1 MSSDKELFTG
11 FNNQPPP
18 LVLIVDDLPENLA
31 VLGNILRNEGYQI
44 AIANNGMQAVSIT
57 VTRKP
62 DLVLLDVAMPQMDGL
77 TACRLMKEN
86 PLTENIPVIFLT
98 ARTDTTDVLK
108 GFDAGAVDY
117 ISKPFKAAELLAR
130 VSTHIE
136 LKQSRDLIIKQKSE
150 LSTLLETKDKLFS
163 IVSHD
168 LRSPFAGL
176 LTLVN
181 IMVETYDSYEK
192 EELRESLMLIR
203 NTSDQL
209 HSLIQNLLN
218 WARLQN
224 RVLEYRPSKLHLLT
238 QIRKS
243 VEVLTMNSAKK
254 GITLKCDVDN
264 DFQVTADPD
273 MLRIILHNLL
283 GNAIKFSNTGSS
295 VFIESES
302 KNNTI
307 IVRII
312 DTGVGMPSDRI
323 EEFFTTGK
331 SVSTAGTANEAG
343 SGLGLMLCK
352 EMVEKMGG
360 ILGVESKPGEGST
373 FWFALNSD

>member
-1 MSSDKELFTG
+1 MSKNKEPFTG

-18 LVLIVDDLPENLA
+18 LILIVDDLPENLA

-44 AIANNGMQAVSIT
+44 AIANNGLQAVSIT

-62 DLVLLDVAMPQMDGL
+62 DLVLLDVAMPEMDGL
-77 TACRLMKEN
+77 TACSIMKEN
-86 PLTENIPVIFLT
+86 PLTENIPIIFLT
-98 ARTDTTDVLK
+98 ARTDTADVLK
-108 GFDAGAVDY
+108 GFKAGAVDY

-136 LKQSRDLIIKQKSE
+136 LKQSRDLIVKQKSE
-150 LSTLLETKDKLFS
+150 LSTLLQTKDKLFS

-203 NTSDQL
+203 DTSDQL

-224 RVLEYRPSKLHLLT
+224 SVLEYKPSRLHLMT

-243 VEVLTMNSAKK
+243 TEVLAMNSAKK
-254 GITLKCDVDN
+254 NIILKTDVDAG
-264 DFQVTADPD
+264 FYVTADPD

-295 VFIESES
+295 VLIKAESDQ
-302 KNNTI
+302 NTI
-307 IVRII
+307 ITRII
-312 DTGVGMPSDRI
+312 DTGVGMPSERI
-323 EEFFTTGK
+323 DEFFSTGK

-373 FWFALNSD
+373 FWFALNTD

>member
-1 MSSDKELFTG
+1 
-11 FNNQPPP
+11 
-18 LVLIVDDLPENLA
+18 
-31 VLGNILRNEGYQI
+31 
-44 AIANNGMQAVSIT
+44 
-57 VTRKP
+57 
-62 DLVLLDVAMPQMDGL
+62 LLQ
-77 TACRLMKEN
+77 
-86 PLTENIPVIFLT
+86 
-98 ARTDTTDVLK
+98 
-108 GFDAGAVDY
+108 
-117 ISKPFKAAELLAR
+117 
-130 VSTHIE
+130 
-136 LKQSRDLIIKQKSE
+136 
-150 LSTLLETKDKLFS
+150 TKDKLFS

-203 NTSDQL
+203 DTSDQL
-209 HSLIQNLLN
+209 HSLIQNMLN

-243 VEVLTMNSAKK
+243 VEVLAMNSSKK
-254 GITLKCDVDN
+254 DITLKCEVDN
-264 DFQVTADPD
+264 NFQVTADPD

-302 KNNTI
+302 QNNRI
-307 IVRII
+307 ITRII
-312 DTGVGMPSDRI
+312 DTGVGMPSDRV
-323 EEFFTTGK
+323 EEFFSTGK

-360 ILGVESKPGEGST
+360 LLGVESKPGEGST
-373 FWFALNSD
+373 FWFALNTA

>member
-343 SGLGLMLCK
+343 SGLGLMHCK

>member
-44 AIANNGMQAVSIT
+44 AIANNGIQAVSIT
-57 VTRKP
+57 GTRKP

-98 ARTDTTDVLK
+98 ARTDTADVLK

-136 LKQSRDLIIKQKSE
+136 LKQSRDLILKQKSE
-150 LSTLLETKDKLFS
+150 LATLLQTKDKLFS

-203 NTSDQL
+203 DTSDQL

-224 RVLEYRPSKLHLLT
+224 KVLEYRPSKLHLLT
-238 QIRKS
+238 HIRKS
-243 VEVLTMNSAKK
+243 VEVLAMNSAKK
-254 GITLKCDVDN
+254 SITLKCEVDK
-264 DFQVTADPD
+264 DFLVTADPD

-295 VFIESES
+295 VLIESETDQS
-302 KNNTI
+302 
-307 IVRII
+307 RII
-312 DTGVGMPSDRI
+312 TRVIDSGVGMSPEKI
-323 EEFFTTGK
+323 EEFFSTGK

-360 ILGVESKPGEGST
+360 FLGVESKPGEGST
-373 FWFALNSD
+373 FWFALNTA

>member
-1 MSSDKELFTG
+1 MSSDKDFFTG